1 MKTKLIKQFESQH
14 IGVARKLSRKYL
26 GSTVGRLAAKR
37 LVGRS
42 LQLRRKY
49 AGFLLNSIK
58 CIESIPLNTKDDF
71 GKGCHTQ
78 TTEPY
83 LYEAA
88 YLHVR
93 ESPILVNDDG
103 ECVVAKEVKLR
114 EDTVK
119 KCDVAACTGPKNVAT
134 GCVPHVEKSAVSKKW
149 ECSKQ
154 CKPLNE
160 FEVVS
165 IVTFRAAFEL
175 SVEEAPMVTTVN

>member
-1 MKTKLIKQFESQH
+1 M
-14 IGVARKLSRKYL
+14 
-26 GSTVGRLAAKR
+26 GRLAAKR

-42 LQLRRKY
+42 LQLCRKY

-58 CIESIPLNTKDDF
+58 CIKSIALNAKDDF

-83 LYEAA
+83 FHEAA

-93 ESPILVNDDG
+93 ESPIPVNDDG
-103 ECVVAKEVKLR
+103 QCVVAKEVKLG

-119 KCDVAACTGPKNVAT
+119 KCDVAACASPKKEAT
-134 GCVPHVEKSAVSKKW
+134 GCVPHVESDKKSAECKKW

-160 FEVVS
+160 FAVVS

-175 SVEEAPMVTTVN
+175 SVEGVRQALAKCDLGCPNGHYSKLVGSLPVDL